1 MPAAAPGHGTAKGSY
16 KLAYYETVLI
26 ARQDVSSSA
35 VDALVDR
42 FTAVLEEGEGKVKKC
57 ENWGLRNLAYR
68 IKKNRKGH
76 YVLLNIDAPAPAVHE
91 MERQMRLDE
100 DVLRYLTVRVDEL
113 EDGPS
118 PMLRA
123 KERREE
129 RDRGDR
135 DRGDR
140 DRDRGDRDRDRGDR
154 GGRRDRGERSD
165 RQGES

>member
-1 MPAAAPGHGTAKGSY
+1 M
-16 KLAYYETVLI
+16 AYYETVLI

-140 DRDRGDRDRDRGDR
+140 DRDRGDR